1 MNQRRGQSAVEFAL
15 MAPIIFL
22 MVFGLIYSGIM
33 FMEYLHYANA
43 VRTAAR
49 EIAVKPVVS
58 INDDDVNTARL
69 KVITAKKKWLEEI
82 YDKEVPGK
90 LYRPKVDIT
99 PTADTIN
106 SDTDVVVTVS
116 FEMNDATFNS
126 LPGVLR
132 WIEFPPRTINT
143 LQYRMKLEKPV
154 SDS

>member
-1 MNQRRGQSAVEFAL
+1 MKRQRGQSAVEFAL
-15 MAPIIFL
+15 MAPIIFI
-22 MVFGLIYSGIM
+22 MVFGMIYSAIM

-49 EIAVKPVVS
+49 EIAVTDS
-58 INDDDVNTARL
+58 SDRL
-69 KVITAKKKWLEEI
+69 TTIPKKKKWLEDL
-82 YDKEVPGK
+82 YKKEVPGK
-90 LYRPKVDIT
+90 LYEPTVNIT
-99 PTADTIN
+99 LDDPTAKTG
-106 SDTDVVVTVS
+106 DVIVTVN

-154 SDS
+154 SES

>member
-1 MNQRRGQSAVEFAL
+1 MKRRQRGQSAVEFAL
-15 MAPIIFL
+15 MAPIIFM
-22 MVFGLIYSGIM
+22 MVFGMIYSGIM

-49 EIAVKPVVS
+49 EIAVTDS
-58 INDDDVNTARL
+58 SERL
-69 KVITAKKKWLEEI
+69 TTITQKEQWLKEI
-82 YDKEVPGK
+82 YNDEVPGK
-90 LYRPKVDIT
+90 LYRPNVNIT
-99 PTADTIN
+99 LDDPAAKTG
-106 SDTDVVVTVS
+106 DVIVTVE
-116 FEMNDATFNS
+116 FEMDDATFKS